1 MVNIIRLIKGYVSFE
16 VFGGFPERF
25 LNLCRLRGIDLHS
38 VEINGDRITASADAK
53 DMLGVREASERS
65 GMEVK
70 VNDERGLPFFLKRHK
85 WRCGILVGLGVV
97 VAFIA
102 FMSGFIWEVEV
113 IGDNRENN
121 IRLEQTLRDL
131 GVYSGAR
138 KSRINILEIQ
148 EQILLSNEDINWISL
163 NIFGTKA
170 VVEYTPVKEKL
181 PVTDKDSPMNVVACK
196 RGQITLVECY
206 NGQRSVKEGDYVSVG
221 DLLISGVVV
230 NGDGSEKITHASGR
244 VLARTEN
251 VHTFEQ
257 RLQFDSLMIV
267 SADSSYAL
275 NLFGIEIPVGA
286 KNREEDSSKVYVNIE
301 GNDTELPV
309 GLVRFDGFTCARE
322 KIELTEHQA
331 ALMCVCDSVEKKRVD
346 YDEVDIEQVVYR
358 KVHTEDLFT
367 LEQSIICVENIA
379 REEEFYVEEN

>member
-148 EQILLSNEDINWISL
+148 EQILL
-163 NIFGTKA
+163 
-170 VVEYTPVKEKL
+170 
-181 PVTDKDSPMNVVACK
+181 
-196 RGQITLVECY
+196 
-206 NGQRSVKEGDYVSVG
+206 
-221 DLLISGVVV
+221 
-230 NGDGSEKITHASGR
+230 
-244 VLARTEN
+244 
-251 VHTFEQ
+251 
-257 RLQFDSLMIV
+257 
-267 SADSSYAL
+267 
-275 NLFGIEIPVGA
+275 
-286 KNREEDSSKVYVNIE
+286 
-301 GNDTELPV
+301 
-309 GLVRFDGFTCARE
+309 
-322 KIELTEHQA
+322 
-331 ALMCVCDSVEKKRVD
+331 
-346 YDEVDIEQVVYR
+346 
-358 KVHTEDLFT
+358 
-367 LEQSIICVENIA
+367 
-379 REEEFYVEEN
+379 

>member
-1 MVNIIRLIKGYVSFE
+1 
-16 VFGGFPERF
+16 
-25 LNLCRLRGIDLHS
+25 
-38 VEINGDRITASADAK
+38 
-53 DMLGVREASERS
+53 
-65 GMEVK
+65 
-70 VNDERGLPFFLKRHK
+70 
-85 WRCGILVGLGVV
+85 
-97 VAFIA
+97 
-102 FMSGFIWEVEV
+102 
-113 IGDNRENN
+113 
-121 IRLEQTLRDL
+121 
-131 GVYSGAR
+131 
-138 KSRINILEIQ
+138 
-148 EQILLSNEDINWISL
+148 
-163 NIFGTKA
+163 
-170 VVEYTPVKEKL
+170 VVEYTPVEEKL

-257 RLQFDSLMIV
+257 RLEFESLMIV

-275 NLFGIEIPVGA
+275 NLFGLEIPVGA

-322 KIELTEHQA
+322 KIDLTEHQA

-346 YDEVDIEQVVYR
+346 YDEADIEQVVYR
-358 KVHTEDLFT
+358 QVHTEDLFT

>member
-25 LNLCRLRGIDLHS
+25 LNLCRLEGIDLHS

-53 DMLGVREASERS
+53 DMLGIREASERS

-70 VNDERGLPFFLKRHK
+70 VNNERGLPFFLKRHK
-85 WRCGILVGLGVV
+85 WRCGVLVGLGVV

-113 IGDNRENN
+113 IGDNREDN
-121 IRLEQTLRDL
+121 IQLEQALRDL

-163 NIFGTKA
+163 NIFGTKT

-257 RLQFDSLMIV
+257 RLEFDSLMIV

-275 NLFGIEIPVGA
+275 NLFGLEIPVGA

-331 ALMCVCDSVEKKRVD
+331 ALMCVCDTVEKKRVD

-358 KVHTEDLFT
+358 QVQTENLFT

>member
-25 LNLCRLRGIDLHS
+25 LNLCRLEGIDLHS

-53 DMLGVREASERS
+53 DMLGIREASERS

-70 VNDERGLPFFLKRHK
+70 VNNERGLPFFLKRHK
-85 WRCGILVGLGVV
+85 WRCGVLVGLGVV

-113 IGDNRENN
+113 IGDNREDN

-170 VVEYTPVKEKL
+170 VVEYTPVKEKQ

-257 RLQFDSLMIV
+257 HLEFDSLMIV

-275 NLFGIEIPVGA
+275 NLFGLEIPVGA

-358 KVHTEDLFT
+358 KVQTEDLFT